1 MTDQKQYPDGNKIQV
16 FNYATIENLKP
27 LELTVPVEKQPSNL
41 GMLLACLQKNWES
54 QGPARVNSDKRH
66 GPKSSNSA

>member
-27 LELTVPVEKQPSNL
+27 FELTVPVEKQPSNL
-41 GMLLACLQKNWES
+41 GMLLVRLQKS
-54 QGPARVNSDKRH
+54 
-66 GPKSSNSA
+66 

>member
-27 LELTVPVEKQPSNL
+27 FELAVPVKKQPSNL
-41 GMLLACLQKNWES
+41 GMLLVRLQKS
-54 QGPARVNSDKRH
+54 
-66 GPKSSNSA
+66 

>member
-27 LELTVPVEKQPSNL
+27 FELTVPVEKQPSNL
-41 GMLLACLQKNWES
+41 GMLLVHLQKN
-54 QGPARVNSDKRH
+54 
-66 GPKSSNSA
+66 